1 MRWLKRHGSDL
12 VRATSGSLAIVT
24 TTRAQA
30 ALVRS
35 KIGHAFSLAH
45 AADVVALAD
54 CAERRWSCVIWDT
67 VLGPETLRTMSPDG
81 LRRAMGSVAA
91 CATDAVVA
99 FCGPAWTRATD
110 GAVLD
115 FMREATCIGRLF
127 SCERERAK
135 VVEQRVKDIK
145 PVEVKY
151 RGSSDTGQEPS
162 LIGVDPEEVEV
173 AGVESRVNRVNCV
186 RATVKVSKVGDSES
200 SVKCTLVPVDKNG
213 KKVENVTL
221 SQKKATVSSIL
232 YYTKDV
238 PLDVP
243 VEGGSDERYE
253 RTVKA
258 PETITIKGDS
268 AVLEGID
275 SISAEQIDISNVVE
289 NEKIKINPILPEGV
303 TLAKESEDCYLSVK
317 VKSLMSEKE
326 VTLLPEN
333 IGISGVG
340 DGLQA
345 EVVSDNITVTLT
357 GPSESLDQAEADSV
371 SASCDVSGLA
381 EGTHKVNLKV
391 SSTAKNV
398 QIADHTGKIE
408 VKITSA
414 QEEKHATPE

>member
-1 MRWLKRHGSDL
+1 
-12 VRATSGSLAIVT
+12 
-24 TTRAQA
+24 
-30 ALVRS
+30 
-35 KIGHAFSLAH
+35 
-45 AADVVALAD
+45 
-54 CAERRWSCVIWDT
+54 
-67 VLGPETLRTMSPDG
+67 
-81 LRRAMGSVAA
+81 
-91 CATDAVVA
+91 
-99 FCGPAWTRATD
+99 
-110 GAVLD
+110 
-115 FMREATCIGRLF
+115 
-127 SCERERAK
+127 
-135 VVEQRVKDIK
+135 
-145 PVEVKY
+145 
-151 RGSSDTGQEPS
+151 
-162 LIGVDPEEVEV
+162 
-173 AGVESRVNRVNCV
+173 
-186 RATVKVSKVGDSES
+186 
-200 SVKCTLVPVDKNG
+200 
-213 KKVENVTL
+213 
-221 SQKKATVSSIL
+221 
-232 YYTKDV
+232 
-238 PLDVP
+238 
-243 VEGGSDERYE
+243 
-253 RTVKA
+253 
-258 PETITIKGDS
+258 
-268 AVLEGID
+268 VLEGID